1 MFETLKVNI
10 LIKHLQK
17 EYNKLSDKSEYDFTN
32 VLIPNE
38 LTFEKGPIPILI
50 DGDVFFVYKKPEWHI
65 IIGRGNSK
73 QTDENIKWAET
84 AVERRTFEKDHFND
98 ATIGIPPRIR
108 NEIEKMILDNKEKY
122 LKYIEDVKSKDLK
135 NRFGE

>member
-1 MFETLKVNI
+1 VNI
-10 LIKHLQK
+10 LIKRLQK
-17 EYNKLSDKSEYDFTN
+17 EYGKLSDKSEYDFTGIS
-32 VLIPNE
+32 IPDE

-50 DGDVFFVYKKPEWHI
+50 DGNVFFIYKKPEWYI

-73 QTDENIKWAET
+73 QVDENVKWAET
-84 AVERRTFEKDHFND
+84 AVGSRTFEKDHFND

-108 NEIEKMILDNKEKY
+108 NEIEKMILDNKSKY